1 MKKVIYIVVCVF
13 ALFGC
18 SGFLEEYSQD
28 KAYIR
33 SYEDLDELLLG
44 NAYFVRYQTRNSWQF
59 SGVSG
64 DLYYPWIHVLADEL
78 CQQTGG
84 FSWVAGGACGSIY
97 GYYTWQYRVYENVE
111 GKQVWDD
118 GADFRHLY
126 SHINACNM
134 ILEETKAFEEMTEE
148 EDVQNVNRIK
158 GECHFLRGCYYFLL
172 ANFYGKPYVAST
184 AESDPAVPIKTSNY
198 VEDKYY
204 SRNSVAEVYK
214 QIVTDL
220 LDAEKFL
227 KDVPKKSMWR
237 ADINA
242 VRLMLSRVY
251 LYMCLYEEAEKYAA
265 LVTENG
271 PQLED
276 LNSFS
281 GKKFLSTNL
290 SELIFSTGASSLPG
304 NVTFYSRNDGTEPGF
319 VSGNDMRISNEL
331 YEAYN
336 PRNPIDL
343 RLQYFVLDYDGSIR
357 YRKLQGET
365 FQTTDLSDVFLMRT
379 AEAWLNLAEAAA
391 CAGDEPTAR
400 KALNTLREKRIKR
413 EFFDESEVNGLTGE
427 NLVQFIREERR
438 RELCLEGH
446 RWFDLRRY
454 RVAEKYPQEVT
465 VEHVYVNKTYNSS
478 TYEYETL
485 WIRKFVLTTDDPAWV
500 MPLPKAEIDKNTGML
515 DNPRNERGYE
525 DVNN

>member
-1 MKKVIYIVVCVF
+1 M
-13 ALFGC
+13 
-18 SGFLEEYSQD
+18 
-28 KAYIR
+28 
-33 SYEDLDELLLG
+33 
-44 NAYFVRYQTRNSWQF
+44 RNSWQF

-64 DLYYPWIHVLADEL
+64 NLYYPWIHVLADEL

-271 PQLED
+271 PRLED

-281 GKKFLSTNL
+281 GKEFLSTNL
-290 SELIFSTGASSLPG
+290 SEIDFFNRGVFITRKRDILFS
-304 NVTFYSRNDGTEPGF
+304 
-319 VSGNDMRISNEL
+319 
-331 YEAYN
+331 
-336 PRNPIDL
+336 
-343 RLQYFVLDYDGSIR
+343 Q
-357 YRKLQGET
+357 
-365 FQTTDLSDVFLMRT
+365 
-379 AEAWLNLAEAAA
+379 
-391 CAGDEPTAR
+391 
-400 KALNTLREKRIKR
+400 
-413 EFFDESEVNGLTGE
+413 
-427 NLVQFIREERR
+427 
-438 RELCLEGH
+438 
-446 RWFDLRRY
+446 
-454 RVAEKYPQEVT
+454 
-465 VEHVYVNKTYNSS
+465 
-478 TYEYETL
+478 
-485 WIRKFVLTTDDPAWV
+485 
-500 MPLPKAEIDKNTGML
+500 
-515 DNPRNERGYE
+515 
-525 DVNN
+525 

>member
-1 MKKVIYIVVCVF
+1 
-13 ALFGC
+13 
-18 SGFLEEYSQD
+18 
-28 KAYIR
+28 
-33 SYEDLDELLLG
+33 
-44 NAYFVRYQTRNSWQF
+44 
-59 SGVSG
+59 
-64 DLYYPWIHVLADEL
+64 
-78 CQQTGG
+78 
-84 FSWVAGGACGSIY
+84 
-97 GYYTWQYRVYENVE
+97 
-111 GKQVWDD
+111 
-118 GADFRHLY
+118 
-126 SHINACNM
+126 
-134 ILEETKAFEEMTEE
+134 
-148 EDVQNVNRIK
+148 
-158 GECHFLRGCYYFLL
+158 
-172 ANFYGKPYVAST
+172 
-184 AESDPAVPIKTSNY
+184 
-198 VEDKYY
+198 
-204 SRNSVAEVYK
+204 
-214 QIVTDL
+214 
-220 LDAEKFL
+220 
-227 KDVPKKSMWR
+227 
-237 ADINA
+237 
-242 VRLMLSRVY
+242 
-251 LYMCLYEEAEKYAA
+251 MCLYEEAEKYAA

-281 GKKFLSTNL
+281 GKEFLSTNL

>member
-1 MKKVIYIVVCVF
+1 M
-13 ALFGC
+13 
-18 SGFLEEYSQD
+18 
-28 KAYIR
+28 
-33 SYEDLDELLLG
+33 
-44 NAYFVRYQTRNSWQF
+44 
-59 SGVSG
+59 
-64 DLYYPWIHVLADEL
+64 
-78 CQQTGG
+78 
-84 FSWVAGGACGSIY
+84 
-97 GYYTWQYRVYENVE
+97 
-111 GKQVWDD
+111 
-118 GADFRHLY
+118 
-126 SHINACNM
+126 
-134 ILEETKAFEEMTEE
+134 
-148 EDVQNVNRIK
+148 
-158 GECHFLRGCYYFLL
+158 
-172 ANFYGKPYVAST
+172 
-184 AESDPAVPIKTSNY
+184 
-198 VEDKYY
+198 
-204 SRNSVAEVYK
+204 
-214 QIVTDL
+214 
-220 LDAEKFL
+220 
-227 KDVPKKSMWR
+227 
-237 ADINA
+237 
-242 VRLMLSRVY
+242 
-251 LYMCLYEEAEKYAA
+251 
-265 LVTENG
+265 
-271 PQLED
+271 
-276 LNSFS
+276 
-281 GKKFLSTNL
+281 
-290 SELIFSTGASSLPG
+290 
-304 NVTFYSRNDGTEPGF
+304 TFYSRNDGTEPGF

>member
-1 MKKVIYIVVCVF
+1 MKRYIRLLGVLLI
-13 ALFGC
+13 LFSSC
-18 SGFLEEYSQD
+18 SDFLEEKSQD
-28 KAYIR
+28 LIIPKSVKDYREFLFGEAYIR
-33 SYEDLDELLLG
+33 DETQIHTYLDIMTDDVKENIKGSFLG
-44 NAYFVRYQTRNSWQF
+44 GDTRA
-59 SGVSG
+59 SG
-64 DLYYPWIHVLADEL
+64 
-78 CQQTGG
+78 
-84 FSWVAGGACGSIY
+84 Y

-281 GKKFLSTNL
+281 GKEFLSTNL

-304 NVTFYSRNDGTEPGF
+304 NVTFYSRND
-319 VSGNDMRISNEL
+319 DMRISNEL